1 MHPLPRHL
9 LPPKLLEI
17 AEYCGDK
24 TAMALL
30 ENYGGGH
37 LCVPQQVDI
46 LHRLSEILGM
56 AAANAFCQAFAGE
69 IIQVPKAA
77 KAIRALRN
85 AEIRRL
91 RNEGEPLFNVARKV
105 GLTERQVLTICN
117 GPAEA
122 CRQADMFDVDDM

>member
-30 ENYGGGH
+30 ENYGGG
-37 LCVPQQVDI
+37 
-46 LHRLSEILGM
+46 EILGM